1 MVRGYHI
8 LHVYQ
13 SIWDTAVGGKNLEWF
28 REVGNIHNPSAVAIR
43 KMVTTNTYNSN
54 Q

>member
-1 MVRGYHI
+1 MVRGY
-8 LHVYQ
+8 HVYQ
-13 SIWDTAVGGKNLEWF
+13 SIWDTTIGGENLEWF
-28 REVGNIHNPSAVAIR
+28 REVGNIHNPAIR